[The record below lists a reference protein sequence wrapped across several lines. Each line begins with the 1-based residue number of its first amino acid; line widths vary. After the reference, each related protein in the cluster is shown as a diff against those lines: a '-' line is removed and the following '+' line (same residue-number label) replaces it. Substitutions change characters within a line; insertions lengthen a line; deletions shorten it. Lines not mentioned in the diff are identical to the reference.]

1 MRSPGESRSPCSP
14 NDEDEDRVKSLPK
27 KKSAVKKKAPAKTQR
42 IPRGLESAKE
52 ALREQEARY
61 RELVE
66 SATDII
72 YRSDARGCFTY
83 ANPIALRVMGYTE
96 NELIGTR
103 YLDLI
108 LPDFRTEA
116 ERFYKLQV
124 IQGTP
129 NTYFEF
135 PVQTKTGDVLWLGQN
150 VQLLK
155 RDDRVLGVQAVARD
169 ITKQRLAE
177 EERDQF
183 FSLSLDLICLT
194 GFDGYFKRVNPAWE
208 SILGSS
214 NEELLR
220 RPFLDFVHPEDRKA
234 TEEQFRLAVQGGH
247 VFGFPTRFRC
257 HDGSYK
263 WIEWS
268 ATADGKRQMIYAV
281 GRDVTERMRIEAAV
295 KESEF
300 RYRILADNAT
310 DIIARLSPD
319 GIYLY
324 VSPACKQLLGYDPK
338 EMIGRSV
345 FNFFHPDDRV
355 RAQIAQHRDKDL
367 QEVFTSVYRL
377 RRSDGSYLWV
387 ESTGKTVIDQS
398 TGRTTEIITV
408 SRNISLRKAAEQKLA
423 ESEQRLAQ
431 IIETV
436 REGITLSDEKGTFE
450 VFNSAMEQLTG
461 YTMSEANASGD
472 FSRVLYPD
480 DYRRQQALDGLKTL
494 LEGGRLSEQE
504 TTITSKNGEEL
515 TLLVT
520 TTTIEFHGRRM
531 FLSAYRNITER
542 KKAEDALKLAKEAA
556 EEATR
561 AKSEFLAVMSHEIRT
576 PMNSVVG
583 MTDLLLQTNLSEEQR
598 EFVETIRVGGES
610 LLTVINDILDFSKI
624 ESGKIEF
631 EERPLELKTCIEEV
645 LDLLS
650 HKALEKGLDLIYWID
665 PNVPPFIVGDV
676 LRLRQILINLV
687 NNAIKFTDRGE
698 VFVSATLSW
707 KLGEQLALKFSVKD
721 TGIGISADKL
731 DRLFKA
737 FSQVDSST
745 TRKYGGTGL
754 GLAISQRLTELMGG
768 NIWAE
773 SEPGTGST
781 FHFTIKSSTPPAD
794 AMLPTVYLRSKVPEL
809 SGKRVLVIDDNE
821 TNLMILRMYC
831 ENWGMIPRTTPSP
844 RKALEW
850 VRKGDPFDAA
860 ILDMMIPEMDGLEL
874 AREIRALRTRESLPL
889 ILCSSSGQS
898 ATQFSSGDLFSAVLT
913 KPIKQDQIFETV
925 MAAVTGT
932 MQAIKKASPIAA
944 KTPMERIPLS
954 ILVAEDNPVN
964 QKLLVRVLQQLGYSA
979 DLADNGLEVLKA
991 VDNTRYNLIFMD
1003 VHMPEMDGLETTRK
1017 IVNSTNQNERP
1028 VIVAVTADALQGDK
1042 DKCIEAGMDDYITKP
1057 IRIADIQA
1065 ILQRW
1070 GKSAEERTKSPRGIT
1085 VTADLGPLEQA
1096 MLKRMNQLGLETDF
1110 AFMIDLIDTYAPSFE
1125 KQFELL
1131 VEACSKKDAHNV
1143 HQAAHSLKGA
1153 GLNIG
1158 AAEFG
1163 ELCKK
1168 IEDLTFE
1175 NDFASVEQL
1184 ISTLKQKKEHLLQAL
1199 QVVKKKLTAQLAQSG
1214 G

>member
-1 MRSPGESRSPCSP
+1 M
-14 NDEDEDRVKSLPK
+14 KSFPK
-27 KKSAVKKKAPAKTQR
+27 KKTTTKKSTPARTKGSQR
-42 IPRGLESAKE
+42 GFASAKKS
-52 ALREQEARY
+52 LRQPEDRY
-61 RELVE
+61 QELVE

-72 YRSDARGCFTY
+72 YRADARGCFIY
-83 ANPIALRVMGYTE
+83 ANPIALRVMGYSE
-96 NELIGTR
+96 KELIGTR

-108 LPDFRTEA
+108 LPEFRAEA

-135 PVQTKTGDVLWLGQN
+135 PVQTKTGDVIWLGQN

-155 RDDRVLGVQAVARD
+155 RKDQIVGVQAVARD

-183 FSLSLDLICLT
+183 FSLSLDLLCLT

-208 SILGSS
+208 RILGTGSDK
-214 NEELLR
+214 LLIK
-220 RPFLDFVHPEDRKA
+220 PFLDFVHSDDRSKTED
-234 TEEQFRLAVQGGH
+234 QFRRAVQGGH
-247 VFGFPTRFRC
+247 VFGFPTRFQC
-257 HDGSYK
+257 SDGSYK

-268 ATADGKRQMIYAV
+268 ATADSKRQLIYAV
-281 GRDVTERMRIEAAV
+281 GRDIAERMRIEAEV
-295 KESEF
+295 KESES
-300 RYRILADNAT
+300 RYRILADNST
-310 DIIARLSPD
+310 DIISRLSPD
-319 GIYLY
+319 GVYLY
-324 VSPACKQLLGYDPK
+324 VSPACKQLLGYEQK
-338 EMIGRSV
+338 EMVGHSALG
-345 FNFFHPDDRV
+345 FLHSDDRIK
-355 RAQIAQHRDKDL
+355 AQIAQHRDKEIP
-367 QEVFTSVYRL
+367 EVSTTVYRL
-377 RRSDGSYLWV
+377 RCKNGSYLWV
-387 ESTGKTVIDQS
+387 ESTSKTVADPS
-398 TGRTTEIITV
+398 TGRTAEIITV
-408 SRNISLRKAAEQKLA
+408 SRNITVRKAVEQHLA

-436 REGITLSDEKGTFE
+436 QEGITLSDETGQFE

-480 DYRRQQALDGLKTL
+480 DDRRQQALDGLKSL
-494 LEGGRLSEQE
+494 LEGGRPSEQE
-504 TTITSKNGEEL
+504 TTITPKKGEDL

-520 TTTIEFHGRRM
+520 TTIVEFQSRRM
-531 FLSAYRNITER
+531 FLSAFRNITER
-542 KKAEDALKLAKEAA
+542 KKAEEALKSAKEAA

-583 MTDLLLQTNLSEEQR
+583 MTDLLLQTPLTEEQR
-598 EFVETIRVGGES
+598 EFAQTIRVGGES

-665 PNVPPFIVGDV
+665 PNVPPYIVGDV

-687 NNAIKFTDRGE
+687 SNAIKFTDHGE

-707 KLGEQLALKFSVKD
+707 KLGDQLALKFSVKD
-721 TGIGISADKL
+721 TGIGISADKI

-773 SEPGTGST
+773 SEPGKGST
-781 FHFTIKSSTPPAD
+781 FIFTIKTSSPPAD
-794 AMLPTVYLRSKVPEL
+794 MMLPKVYLRSKIPEL
-809 SGKRVLVIDDNE
+809 SGKRVLVVDDNE

-831 ENWGMIPRTTPSP
+831 ENWGMVPRTSTSP
-844 RKALEW
+844 HKALEW
-850 VRKGDPFDAA
+850 ARKGDPFDVA

-874 AREIRALRTRESLPL
+874 ARELRTLRSLESLPL

-898 ATQFSSGDLFSAVLT
+898 TIDSDSKNLFSAILT

-925 MAAVTGT
+925 MTVVTGKQQT
-932 MQAIKKASPIAA
+932 IKK
-944 KTPMERIPLS
+944 TPLPAPKALTELIPLS

-964 QKLLVRVLQQLGYSA
+964 QKLLVRVLQKLHYSA
-979 DLADNGLEVLKA
+979 DLADNGVEVLKA
-991 VDNTRYNLIFMD
+991 VDKKRYNLIFMD
-1003 VHMPEMDGLETTRK
+1003 VHMPEMDGLEAARR
-1017 IVNSTNQNERP
+1017 IVNNAKQGERP
-1028 VIVAVTADALQGDK
+1028 IIVAVTADALQGDRE
-1042 DKCIEAGMDDYITKP
+1042 KCIEAGMDDYITKP
-1057 IRIADIQA
+1057 IRVADIQA
-1065 ILQRW
+1065 VLERW
-1070 GKSAEERTKSPRGIT
+1070 GKAADERTKASIPRPAS
-1085 VTADLGPLEQA
+1085 ADLGPLEQA
-1096 MLKRMNQLGLETDF
+1096 MLKRMHQLGIETDF
-1110 AFMIDLIDTYAPSFE
+1110 PFMIELIDTYAPSFE
-1125 KQFELL
+1125 KQFQLL
-1131 VEACSKKDAHNV
+1131 EDSCSKRDSHNL

-1163 ELCKK
+1163 ALCKK
-1168 IEDLTFE
+1168 IEDLSFE
-1175 NDFASVEQL
+1175 NDFESVGNM
-1184 ISTLKQKKEHLLQAL
+1184 IATLNQEKQNLLHAL
-1199 QVVKKKLTAQLAQSG
+1199 QVVKVRLSEQLACTG
-1214 G
+1214 R

>member
-1 MRSPGESRSPCSP
+1 MKSP
-14 NDEDEDRVKSLPK
+14 PK
-27 KKSAVKKKAPAKTQR
+27 KKIATKKKAPTKTKRTPQR
-42 IPRGLESAKE
+42 LGSAEE
-52 ALREQEARY
+52 ALREQEERY

-72 YRSDARGCFTY
+72 YRADPRGCFTY
-83 ANPIALRVMGYTE
+83 ANPIALRVMGYSE
-96 NELIGTR
+96 KELIGTR

-108 LPDFRTEA
+108 LPEFRTEA

-135 PVQTKTGDVLWLGQN
+135 PVQTKTGDVIWLGQN

-155 RDDRVLGVQAVARD
+155 RDGGVIGVQAVARD

-177 EERDQF
+177 EERDRF
-183 FSLSLDLICLT
+183 FSLSLDLLCLT

-208 SILGSS
+208 KILGNGSDK
-214 NEELLR
+214 LLNK
-220 RPFLDFVHPEDRKA
+220 PFLDFVHPDDRSKTED
-234 TEEQFRLAVQGGH
+234 QFRHAIQGGH

-257 HDGSYK
+257 SDGSYK
-263 WIEWS
+263 WIEWN
-268 ATADGKRQMIYAV
+268 AIADSKRQLIYAV
-281 GRDVTERMRIEAAV
+281 GRDIAERMRIEAEV

-310 DIIARLSPD
+310 DIISRLSPD

-324 VSPACKQLLGYDPK
+324 VSPACEQLLGYEPK
-338 EMIGRSV
+338 EMIGRSAL
-345 FNFFHPDDRV
+345 NFFHPDDRV

-367 QEVFTSVYRL
+367 PDVFTSVYRL
-377 RRSDGSYLWV
+377 RRTDGSYLWV
-387 ESTGKTVIDQS
+387 ESTSKTVVDQS
-398 TGRTTEIITV
+398 TGKTTEIITV
-408 SRNISLRKAAEQKLA
+408 SRNITLRKAAEESLA

-436 REGITLSDEKGTFE
+436 QEGITLSDERGIFE
-450 VFNSAMEQLTG
+450 VFNAAMEQITG
-461 YTMSEANASGD
+461 YTMAEANASGD
-472 FSRVLYPD
+472 FSKVLYPD
-480 DYRRQQALDGLKTL
+480 EDRRQQALNGLKTL

-504 TTITSKNGEEL
+504 TTITSKKGEEL

-520 TTTIEFHGRRM
+520 TTLAEFRGRRM
-531 FLSAYRNITER
+531 FLSAYRDITER
-542 KKAEDALKLAKEAA
+542 KKAEDALKQAKDAA

-583 MTDLLLQTNLSEEQR
+583 MTDLLLQTSLSEEQR

-650 HKALEKGLDLIYWID
+650 HKAIEKGLDLIYWID
-665 PNVPPFIVGDV
+665 PNVPPYIVGDV

-754 GLAISQRLTELMGG
+754 GLAISHRLTELMGG

-773 SEPGTGST
+773 SEPGKGST
-781 FHFTIKSSTPPAD
+781 FHFTVKSSTPPPD
-794 AMLPTVYLRSKVPEL
+794 TMLPTVYLRSKVPQL
-809 SGKRVLVIDDNE
+809 SGKRVLVVDDNE

-831 ENWGMIPRTTPSP
+831 ENWGMMPRTTPSP
-844 RKALEW
+844 YKALEW
-850 VRKGDPFDAA
+850 VRKGDPFDVA
-860 ILDMMIPEMDGLEL
+860 ILDMMIPEMDGLNL
-874 AREIRALRTRESLPL
+874 ARELRALRSRESLPL
-889 ILCSSSGQS
+889 ILCSSAGQS
-898 ATQFSSGDLFSAVLT
+898 AAGSDLDNLFSSILT
-913 KPIKQDQIFETV
+913 KPIKQDLIFETM

-932 MQAIKKASPIAA
+932 QRALEKAPPVAA
-944 KTPMERIPLS
+944 KATAVQIPLS

-964 QKLLVRVLQQLGYSA
+964 QKLLVRVLRQLGYST
-979 DLADNGLEVLKA
+979 DLAANGMEVLKA
-991 VDNTRYNLIFMD
+991 IDKTRYNLIFMD
-1003 VHMPEMDGLETTRK
+1003 VHMPEMDGLEATRR
-1017 IVNSTNQNERP
+1017 IVNTTKQGDRP
-1028 VIVAVTADALQGDK
+1028 IIVAVTADALQGDR

-1057 IRIADIQA
+1057 IRIADIQGV
-1065 ILQRW
+1065 LERW
-1070 GKSAEERTKSPRGIT
+1070 GRVSNDRTKSSMKT
-1085 VTADLGPLEQA
+1085 TALEMLGPLEQA
-1096 MLKRMNQLGLETDF
+1096 MLKRMEQLGLETDL
-1110 AFMIDLIDTYAPSFE
+1110 AFMIELIDTYPASFE

-1131 VEACSKKDAHNV
+1131 QEACSKKDAHNL

-1158 AAEFG
+1158 ATEFG
-1163 ELCKK
+1163 ALCKR
-1168 IEDLTFE
+1168 IEERTFE
-1175 NDFASVEQL
+1175 NDFESVANM
-1184 ISTLKQKKEHLLQAL
+1184 ITTLKQEKGHLLQAL
-1199 QVVKKKLTAQLAQSG
+1199 QVVKTKLTEQLAQTGS
-1214 G
+1214 

>member
-1 MRSPGESRSPCSP
+1 M
-14 NDEDEDRVKSLPK
+14 KSLPK
-27 KKSAVKKKAPAKTQR
+27 KKATTRKKAPARTKGTQR
-42 IPRGLESAKE
+42 GLASAKR
-52 ALREQEARY
+52 ALRQQAERY

-72 YRSDARGCFTY
+72 YRADPRGCFTY
-83 ANPIALRVMGYTE
+83 ANPIALRVMGYSE
-96 NELIGTR
+96 KELIGRR

-108 LPDFRTEA
+108 LPEFRTEA

-135 PVQTKTGDVLWLGQN
+135 PVQTKTGDVIWLGQN

-155 RDDRVLGVQAVARD
+155 RAGRVIGVQAVARD

-183 FSLSLDLICLT
+183 FALSLDLLCLT
-194 GFDGYFKRVNPAWE
+194 GFDSYFKRVNPAWQK
-208 SILGSS
+208 ILGS
-214 NEELLR
+214 NNDELLSK
-220 RPFLDFVHPEDRKA
+220 PFFEFVHSEDRSK
-234 TEEQFRLAVQGGH
+234 TEDEFRRAVQGGH
-247 VFGFPTRFRC
+247 GVGFATRFRC
-257 HDGSYK
+257 SDGSYK

-268 ATADGKRQMIYAV
+268 ATADSKRQLVYAV
-281 GRDVTERMRIEAAV
+281 GRDVTERMRIEAEV

-310 DIIARLSPD
+310 DIISRLSPD

-324 VSPACKQLLGYDPK
+324 VSPACNQLLGYEQK
-338 EMIGRSV
+338 EMIGRSAL
-345 FNFFHPDDRV
+345 NFFHPDDRV
-355 RAQIAQHRDKDL
+355 KAQIAQHKDKDL
-367 QEVFTSVYRL
+367 PEVFTNVYRL
-377 RRSDGSYLWV
+377 RCKDGSYLWV
-387 ESTGKTVIDQS
+387 ESTSTNVMDGS
-398 TGRTTEIITV
+398 TGRTTEFITV
-408 SRNISLRKAAEQKLA
+408 SRDITLRKETEQSLA

-436 REGITLSDEKGTFE
+436 REGITLSDEQGHFE
-450 VFNSAMEQLTG
+450 IFNSAIEQLTG
-461 YTMSEANASGD
+461 YTMAEANASGD
-472 FSRVLYPD
+472 FSKVLYPD
-480 DYRRQQALDGLKTL
+480 ENRRQQALDGLKTL
-494 LEGGRLSEQE
+494 LEGRRLSEQE
-504 TTITSKNGEEL
+504 TTITPKKGEEL

-520 TTTIEFHGRRM
+520 TTLAEFRGRRM
-531 FLSAYRNITER
+531 FLSAYRDITER
-542 KKAEDALKLAKEAA
+542 KKAGEALKRAKESA
-556 EEATR
+556 EEASR

-583 MTDLLLQTNLSEEQR
+583 MTDLLLQTSLTKEQR
-598 EFVETIRVGGES
+598 EFAETIRVGGES

-665 PNVPPFIVGDV
+665 PNVPPYIIGDV

-707 KLGEQLALKFSVKD
+707 KLGDQLALKFSVKD
-721 TGIGISADKL
+721 TGVGISADKV

-773 SEPGTGST
+773 SEPGKGST
-781 FHFTIKSSTPPAD
+781 FNFTIKSSSPPAD
-794 AMLPTVYLRSKVPEL
+794 MMLPKVYLRSKVPEL
-809 SGKRVLVIDDNE
+809 SGKRVLVVDDNE

-831 ENWGMIPRTTPSP
+831 ENWGMLPRTSTSP
-844 RKALEW
+844 HKALEW
-850 VRKGDPFDAA
+850 VRKGDPFDVA
-860 ILDMMIPEMDGLEL
+860 ILDMMIPEMDGLAL
-874 AREIRALRTRESLPL
+874 ARELRTLRSPESLPM

-898 ATQFSSGDLFSAVLT
+898 AIDSDSGNLFSAILT
-913 KPIKQDQIFETV
+913 KPIKQDQLFETV
-925 MAAVTGT
+925 MTAVTGVT
-932 MQAIKKASPIAA
+932 QAIKKAPLAA
-944 KTPMERIPLS
+944 TKAPTELLPLS

-964 QKLLVRVLQQLGYSA
+964 QKLLVRVLQQLGYTA
-979 DLADNGLEVLKA
+979 DLAANGVEVLKA
-991 VDNTRYNLIFMD
+991 VGKKRYNIVFMD
-1003 VHMPEMDGLETTRK
+1003 VHMPEMDGLEATRK
-1017 IVNSTNQNERP
+1017 IVNSAKQGERP
-1028 VIVAVTADALQGDK
+1028 VIVAVTADALQGDRE
-1042 DKCIEAGMDDYITKP
+1042 KCIEAGMDDYITKP
-1057 IRIADIQA
+1057 IRVADIQA
-1065 ILQRW
+1065 VLERW
-1070 GKSAEERTKSPRGIT
+1070 GKAADERTKGLMPRPAS
-1085 VTADLGPLEQA
+1085 ADLGPLEQE
-1096 MLKRMNQLGLETDF
+1096 MMKRMHQLGIETDF
-1110 AFMIDLIDTYAPSFE
+1110 AFMIELIDTYAPSFE
-1125 KQFELL
+1125 KQFALL
-1131 VEACSKKDAHNV
+1131 VEACSKRDAHNL

-1163 ELCKK
+1163 ALCKK

-1175 NDFASVEQL
+1175 NDFESVGNM
-1184 ISTLKQKKEHLLQAL
+1184 IATLKQEKQNLLRAL
-1199 QVVKKKLTAQLAQSG
+1199 QVVKVRLSEQLAHTG
-1214 G
+1214 R